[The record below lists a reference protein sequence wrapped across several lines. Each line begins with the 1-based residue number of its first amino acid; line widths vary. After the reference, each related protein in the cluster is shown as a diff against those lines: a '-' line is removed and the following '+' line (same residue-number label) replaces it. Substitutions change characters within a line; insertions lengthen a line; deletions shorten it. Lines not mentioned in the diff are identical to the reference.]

1 MSFLRAEDCVCATTT
16 TGTGTLALAA
26 CPTPPGGVDPY
37 QAFNGLGLGTSQATP
52 MTYCIRE
59 FMDATFAAVKQEEKG
74 VGALTL
80 GANIGATTLARTT
93 PQSTATGCN
102 TSTPTYSQGAPSA
115 INIGTAA
122 NTLVFIGASAADIPA
137 YCPYFETGIGDNIGV
152 GGVCGA
158 GNNNAQAVVSGTD
171 IYDLVDWRCPML
183 VKRAWVRVAT
193 AYSGGTPVSNA
204 WCRLYSI
211 GSNGRPGKLLYD
223 FGLFG
228 TANTSLNTAGLVST
242 GAAGNGFM
250 MLPGEYFV
258 NFLPIFSGGTTGPNL
273 NCYAANTKYSS
284 GRLGRSTG
292 QAILATSATGAAG
305 GAGPD
310 PANTTGYAA
319 VVVATTIPVIT
330 FSPS

>member
-1 MSFLRAEDCVCATTT
+1 MSFLRAEDCICGTSS
-16 TGTGTLALAA
+16 TGTGTLTLAA
-26 CPTPPGGVDPY
+26 CPAPPGGVDPF
-37 QAFNGLGLGTSQATP
+37 AVFSGLGLGTSQATP

-59 FMDATFAAVKQEEKG
+59 FTDNSLSIVKQEEKG
-74 VGALTL
+74 IGALLL

-115 INIGTAA
+115 INIGTGP

-137 YCPYFETGIGDNIGV
+137 YSPYFETGIGDNV
-152 GGVCGA
+152 GCTGA
-158 GNNNAQAVVSGTD
+158 STPGQNSAQPVVSGTD
-171 IYDLVDWRCPML
+171 VYDLIDWRVPML
-183 VKRAWVRVAT
+183 AKRAWVRVAT
-193 AYSGGTPVSNA
+193 AYSGGSPVSNA
-204 WCRLYSI
+204 WCRLYAI

-228 TANTSLNTAGLVST
+228 TGGTSLNSTGNVST

-258 NFLPIFSGGTTGPNL
+258 NFLPIFSGGSSGPLLFCYSATG
-273 NCYAANTKYSS
+273 KYTS
-284 GRLGRSTG
+284 GRLGLSAGSPIMGT
-292 QAILATSATGAAG
+292 TATGSAG

-319 VVVATTIPVIT
+319 ITGDTTIPRVS
-330 FSPS
+330 FAPS